1 MMQICTQ
8 MHPKDLSILDF
19 NYDLPASKIAS
30 YPLEQRDASK
40 LLVYGAGANGAGA
53 HGVGAGTDNV
63 GAGADN
69 VGACADNV
77 GAGAAQI
84 TETTYSKLDEVLP
97 SNTLLVHNDT
107 KVVAARLFFEKE
119 NGSTIE
125 IFCLEPA
132 SIYKDITTAMLA
144 KKQVLWGCLIG
155 GAKKWKEG
163 SLQIKYGNN
172 HTLTATK
179 HSTLADSYLI
189 QFEWDNEAQSFA
201 EVLEAAGNI
210 PLPPYFN
217 RAVEANDKERYQTV
231 YAAAEGSVAAP
242 TAGLHFT
249 PALFT
254 KLAAKNITKE
264 FVTLHVGAGTFK
276 PVKAA
281 RMEEHEMHA
290 EFIDVQKSFIEM
302 LRDNFTQR
310 DENANQIASTKTIIA
325 VGTTSLRTLES
336 LYWMGAKI
344 ITANNANN
352 ANSNS
357 THNTANPS
365 IENISV
371 VQWDP
376 YELMPQNELPSTA
389 SALGALCSWM
399 EQNSLSRLI
408 TKTQIII
415 APGYQFKIIDGLI
428 TNFHQPQSTLL
439 LLVAAITNGNWKPM
453 YDYALQNNFR
463 FLSYG
468 DGCLIWLDPS
478 AR

>member
-1 MMQICTQ
+1 
-8 MHPKDLSILDF
+8 MHPKHLSILDF
-19 NYDLPASKIAS
+19 TYDLPASKIAS

-40 LLVYGAGANGAGA
+40 LLV
-53 HGVGAGTDNV
+53 VGAPNE
-63 GAGADN
+63 AS
-69 VGACADNV
+69 
-77 GAGAAQI
+77 AAQ
-84 TETTYSKLDEVLP
+84 TFSETTYSKLDEVLP

-107 KVVAARLFFEKE
+107 KVVAARLFFSKE
-119 NGSTIE
+119 SGSVIE

-179 HSTLADSYLI
+179 HSTLNDSYLI

-201 EVLEAAGNI
+201 EVLEAVGNI

-231 YAAAEGSVAAP
+231 YAVAEGSVAAP

-249 PALFT
+249 PALFN
-254 KLAAKNITKE
+254 KLATKNITKE

-281 RMEEHEMHA
+281 RMEDHEMHA
-290 EFIDVQKSFIEM
+290 EYIDVRTSFIQM
-302 LRDNFTQR
+302 LRENFIKQ
-310 DENANQIASTKTIIA
+310 EQKIIA

-336 LYWMGAKI
+336 LYWIGAKI
-344 ITANNANN
+344 I
-352 ANSNS
+352 ANSAPLTLDNL
-357 THNTANPS
+357 AV
-365 IENISV
+365 E
-371 VQWDP
+371 QWDP
-376 YELMPQNELPSTA
+376 YELMPQNDLPSTA
-389 SALGALCSWM
+389 AALDALCSWL
-399 EQNSLSRLI
+399 EQNKLERLL

-415 APGYQFKIIDGLI
+415 TPGYRFKIVDGLI

-439 LLVAAITNGNWKPM
+439 LLVAAITNGNWKPI
-453 YDYALQNNFR
+453 YQYALENNFR

-468 DGCLIWLDPS
+468 DGCLIWLDPF

>member
-1 MMQICTQ
+1 
-8 MHPKDLSILDF
+8 MHPKHLSILDF
-19 NYDLPASKIAS
+19 TYDLPASKIAS
-30 YPLEQRDASK
+30 YPLEERDASK
-40 LLVYGAGANGAGA
+40 LLVYGADANRANDVSA
-53 HGVGAGTDNV
+53 SNA
-63 GAGADN
+63 
-69 VGACADNV
+69 
-77 GAGAAQI
+77 AAQI
-84 TETTYSKLDEVLP
+84 SETTYSKLDEVLP

-119 NGSTIE
+119 NGTVIE

-163 SLQIKYGNN
+163 SLHIKYGNN
-172 HTLTATK
+172 YTLTATK
-179 HSTLADSYLI
+179 HSTLADSFLI

-249 PALFT
+249 PALFD

-290 EFIDVQKSFIEM
+290 EYIDVQKSFIEM
-302 LRDNFTQR
+302 LRDN
-310 DENANQIASTKTIIA
+310 ASAKTIIA

-344 ITANNANN
+344 IAANK
-352 ANSNS
+352 
-357 THNTANPS
+357 THNNKQANELANPS

-376 YELMPQNELPSTA
+376 YELMPQNELPST
-389 SALGALCSWM
+389 
-399 EQNSLSRLI
+399 
-408 TKTQIII
+408 
-415 APGYQFKIIDGLI
+415 
-428 TNFHQPQSTLL
+428 
-439 LLVAAITNGNWKPM
+439 
-453 YDYALQNNFR
+453 
-463 FLSYG
+463 
-468 DGCLIWLDPS
+468 
-478 AR
+478 

>member
-19 NYDLPASKIAS
+19 TYDLPANRIAS

-40 LLVYGAGANGAGA
+40 LLIVSTPDGAGAKDDGAGA
-53 HGVGAGTDNV
+53 PD
-63 GAGADN
+63 GAGATDT
-69 VGACADNV
+69 
-77 GAGAAQI
+77 GAAKSATQ
-84 TETTYSKLDEVLP
+84 TFSESTYAKLDEVLP

-163 SLQIKYGNN
+163 SLHIKYGNS

-179 HSTLADSYLI
+179 HTTLADSYLI
-189 QFEWDNEAQSFA
+189 QFEWDNEAQTFA

-231 YAAAEGSVAAP
+231 YANAEGSVAAP

-290 EFIDVQKSFIEM
+290 EFIDVQKSFIEL
-302 LRDNFTQR
+302 LRDNFTTNER
-310 DENANQIASTKTIIA
+310 KIIA

-344 ITANNANN
+344 IAANNSHNNHANL
-352 ANSNS
+352 
-357 THNTANPS
+357 S

-371 VQWDP
+371 LQWDP

-389 SALGALCSWM
+389 TALGALCNWM
-399 EQNSLSRLI
+399 EQNSLTRLI

-415 APGYQFKIIDGLI
+415 APGYYFKIIDGLI

-439 LLVAAITNGNWKPM
+439 LLVAAITNGHWKPM
-453 YDYALQNNFR
+453 YDYALENNFR

-478 AR
+478 VR

>member
-1 MMQICTQ
+1 MQICVQ
-8 MHPKDLSILDF
+8 MHPKDLSIVDF
-19 NYDLPASKIAS
+19 TYDLPASKIAS

-40 LLVYGAGANGAGA
+40 LLVYGADGNGANDVSASA
-53 HGVGAGTDNV
+53 N
-63 GAGADN
+63 
-69 VGACADNV
+69 

-84 TETTYSKLDEVLP
+84 SETTYSKLDEVLP

-119 NGSTIE
+119 NGSVIE

-132 SIYKDITTAMLA
+132 STYKDITTAMLA

-163 SLQIKYGNN
+163 PLQIKYGNN
-172 HTLTATK
+172 QTLTATK
-179 HSTLADSYLI
+179 HSTLSDSFLI
-189 QFEWDNEAQSFA
+189 QFKWDNEAQSFA

-249 PALFT
+249 PALFD
-254 KLAAKNITKE
+254 KLATKNITKE

-302 LRDNFTQR
+302 LRDNFTKR
-310 DENANQIASTKTIIA
+310 DENVNQIASAKTIIA

-344 ITANNANN
+344 IAANKHAK
-352 ANSNS
+352 
-357 THNTANPS
+357 PS

-376 YELMPQNELPSTA
+376 YELMPQNELATTA
-389 SALGALCSWM
+389 VALTALCNWM

-408 TKTQIII
+408 AKTQIII
-415 APGYQFKIIDGLI
+415 APGYRFKIIDGLI

-453 YDYALQNNFR
+453 YHYALENNFR

>member
-1 MMQICTQ
+1 
-8 MHPKDLSILDF
+8 MHPKDLSIVDF
-19 NYDLPASKIAS
+19 TYDLPASKIAS

-40 LLVYGAGANGAGA
+40 LLIVGAPDGAGFTGENGARGATAAVVYGA
-53 HGVGAGTDNV
+53 T
-63 GAGADN
+63 
-69 VGACADNV
+69 
-77 GAGAAQI
+77 Q
-84 TETTYSKLDEVLP
+84 TFSESTYAKLDEVLP

-163 SLQIKYGNN
+163 SLHIKYGNN

-179 HSTLADSYLI
+179 HTTLADSYLI
-189 QFEWDNEAQSFA
+189 QFEWDNEAQTFA

-290 EFIDVQKSFIEM
+290 EFIDVQKSFIEL
-302 LRDNFTQR
+302 LRDNFTTNER
-310 DENANQIASTKTIIA
+310 KIIA

-344 ITANNANN
+344 IAANNSTNNSHNNHANL
-352 ANSNS
+352 
-357 THNTANPS
+357 S
-365 IENISV
+365 IEKISV
-371 VQWDP
+371 LQWDP

-389 SALGALCSWM
+389 TALGALCNWM
-399 EQNSLSRLI
+399 EQNSLTRLI

-415 APGYQFKIIDGLI
+415 APGYYFKIIDGLI

-439 LLVAAITNGNWKPM
+439 LLVAAITNGHWKPM
-453 YDYALQNNFR
+453 YDYALENNFR

-478 AR
+478 VR

>member
-1 MMQICTQ
+1 
-8 MHPKDLSILDF
+8 MHPKELSILDF

-40 LLVYGAGANGAGA
+40 LLVYGADAN
-53 HGVGAGTDNV
+53 D
-63 GAGADN
+63 AGADAN
-69 VGACADNV
+69 DENDVSSSNGAE
-77 GAGAAQI
+77 QI
-84 TETTYSKLDEVLP
+84 SETTYSRLDEVLP

-119 NGSTIE
+119 NGSVIE

-132 SIYKDITTAMLA
+132 SIYKDITTAMLT

-179 HSTLADSYLI
+179 HTTLTDSYLI

-290 EFIDVQKSFIEM
+290 EFIDVQKSFIEL
-302 LRDNFTQR
+302 LRDNFTTNER
-310 DENANQIASTKTIIA
+310 KIIA

-344 ITANNANN
+344 IAANNSANN
-352 ANSNS
+352 SANKS
-357 THNTANPS
+357 HNNHANLS

-371 VQWDP
+371 LQWDP

-389 SALGALCSWM
+389 TALGALCNWM
-399 EQNSLSRLI
+399 EQNSLTRLI

-415 APGYQFKIIDGLI
+415 APGYYFKIIDGLI

-439 LLVAAITNGNWKPM
+439 LLVAAITNGHWKPM
-453 YDYALQNNFR
+453 YDFALENNFR

-478 AR
+478 VR

>member
-1 MMQICTQ
+1 
-8 MHPKDLSILDF
+8 MHPKHLSILDF
-19 NYDLPASKIAS
+19 TYDLPASKIAS
-30 YPLEQRDASK
+30 YPLEERDASK
-40 LLVYGAGANGAGA
+40 LLV
-53 HGVGAGTDNV
+53 VGAPN
-63 GAGADN
+63 AA
-69 VGACADNV
+69 
-77 GAGAAQI
+77 AGAAQ
-84 TETTYSKLDEVLP
+84 TFSESTYSNLDQVLP
-97 SNTLLVHNDT
+97 SGTLLVHNDT
-107 KVVAARLFFEKE
+107 KVVAARLFFSKE

-132 SIYKDITTAMLA
+132 DIYKDITTAMLT
-144 KKQVLWGCLIG
+144 KKEVLWGCLIG

-163 SLQIKYGNN
+163 SLHIKYGNN

-179 HSTLADSYLI
+179 HTTLADSFLI
-189 QFEWDNEAQSFA
+189 KFEWDNEAQSFA

-231 YAAAEGSVAAP
+231 YAVAEGSVAAP

-249 PALFT
+249 PRLFE
-254 KLAAKNITKE
+254 KLTAKNITKA

-276 PVKAA
+276 PVKAS

-290 EFIDVQKSFIEM
+290 EFIDVEKSFIEK
-302 LRDNFTQR
+302 LRDQFTTG
-310 DENANQIASTKTIIA
+310 NQNIIA

-344 ITANNANN
+344 IAVKSNANN
-352 ANSNS
+352 SSNL
-357 THNTANPS
+357 S

-389 SALGALCSWM
+389 AALDALSNWM
-399 EQNSLSRLI
+399 EQNNLSRLI
-408 TKTQIII
+408 AKTQIII
-415 APGYQFKIIDGLI
+415 APGYRFKIIDGLI

-439 LLVAAITNGNWKPM
+439 LLVAAITNGQWKPM
-453 YDYALQNNFR
+453 YDYALENDFR

-478 AR
+478 VR

>member
-1 MMQICTQ
+1 MDSSLKSLKFAANCSQ

-19 NYDLPASKIAS
+19 TYDLPASKIAS
-30 YPLEQRDASK
+30 YPLEERDASK
-40 LLVYGAGANGAGA
+40 LLV
-53 HGVGAGTDNV
+53 VGAPNK
-63 GAGADN
+63 AS
-69 VGACADNV
+69 
-77 GAGAAQI
+77 AAQ
-84 TETTYSKLDEVLP
+84 TFSESTYANLDQVLP
-97 SNTLLVHNDT
+97 SGTLLVHNDT
-107 KVVAARLFFEKE
+107 KVVAARLFFSKE
-119 NGSTIE
+119 NGSVIE

-132 SIYKDITTAMLA
+132 SIYKDITTAMLT
-144 KKQVLWGCLIG
+144 KKEVLWGCLIG

-163 SLQIKYGNN
+163 SLHIKYGNN

-179 HSTLADSYLI
+179 HTTLADSYLI
-189 QFEWDNEAQSFA
+189 KFEWDNEAQSFA

-231 YAAAEGSVAAP
+231 YAVAEGSVAAP

-249 PALFT
+249 PRLFE
-254 KLAAKNITKE
+254 KLSAKNITKA

-281 RMEEHEMHA
+281 RLEEHEMHA
-290 EFIDVQKSFIEM
+290 EFMDVEKSFIEM
-302 LRDNFTQR
+302 LHDKFL
-310 DENANQIASTKTIIA
+310 AGNQKIIA

-344 ITANNANN
+344 IAAKNNANN
-352 ANSNS
+352 LKNL
-357 THNTANPS
+357 S

-389 SALGALCSWM
+389 AALGALSNWM
-399 EQNSLSRLI
+399 EQNNLNRLI
-408 TKTQIII
+408 AKTQIII
-415 APGYQFKIIDGLI
+415 APGYRFKIIDGLI

-439 LLVAAITNGNWKPM
+439 LLVAAITNGQWKPM
-453 YDYALQNNFR
+453 YDYALQNDFR

>member
-1 MMQICTQ
+1 
-8 MHPKDLSILDF
+8 MHPKDLSIVDF
-19 NYDLPASKIAS
+19 TYDLPASKIAS

-40 LLVYGAGANGAGA
+40 LLVYGADANGANDVSA
-53 HGVGAGTDNV
+53 SNS
-63 GAGADN
+63 
-69 VGACADNV
+69 
-77 GAGAAQI
+77 AAQI
-84 TETTYSKLDEVLP
+84 SETTYSKLDEVLP

-179 HSTLADSYLI
+179 HTTLADSYLI
-189 QFEWDNEAQSFA
+189 QFEWDNEAQTFA

-290 EFIDVQKSFIEM
+290 EFIDVQKSFIEL
-302 LRDNFTQR
+302 LRDNFRKR
-310 DENANQIASTKTIIA
+310 DENTNQNASQHSIAKTIIA

-344 ITANNANN
+344 IA
-352 ANSNS
+352 ANSTSNL
-357 THNTANPS
+357 S

-371 VQWDP
+371 NQWDP

-389 SALGALCSWM
+389 AALGALCNWM
-399 EQNSLSRLI
+399 EQNSVSRLI

-415 APGYQFKIIDGLI
+415 APGYRFKIIDGLI

-453 YDYALQNNFR
+453 YHYALENNFR

-478 AR
+478 VR

>member
-1 MMQICTQ
+1 
-8 MHPKDLSILDF
+8 MHPKDLSIVDF
-19 NYDLPASKIAS
+19 TYDLPASKIAS

-40 LLVYGAGANGAGA
+40 LLVYGAG
-53 HGVGAGTDNV
+53 D
-63 GAGADN
+63 
-69 VGACADNV
+69 
-77 GAGAAQI
+77 I
-84 TETTYSKLDEVLP
+84 SETTYSKLDEVLP

-119 NGSTIE
+119 NGTVIE

-132 SIYKDITTAMLA
+132 STYKDITTAMLA

-172 HTLTATK
+172 YTLTATK
-179 HSTLADSYLI
+179 HTALADSFLI
-189 QFEWDNEAQSFA
+189 QFEWDNEAQCFA

-217 RAVEANDKERYQTV
+217 RAVEENDKERYQTV

-249 PALFT
+249 PALFD
-254 KLAAKNITKE
+254 KLATKNITKE

-290 EFIDVQKSFIEM
+290 EYIDVQKSFIEL
-302 LRDNFTQR
+302 LRENFTER
-310 DENANQIASTKTIIA
+310 DQNANQPVNAKKIIA

-344 ITANNANN
+344 IATNNA
-352 ANSNS
+352 SN
-357 THNTANPS
+357 TNTQASPS
-365 IENISV
+365 IEKISV

-389 SALGALCSWM
+389 VALTALSNWL
-399 EQNSLSRLI
+399 EQNNLSRLI

-415 APGYQFKIIDGLI
+415 APGYRFKIIDGLI

-453 YDYALQNNFR
+453 YNYALENNFR

-478 AR
+478 VR

>member
-1 MMQICTQ
+1 
-8 MHPKDLSILDF
+8 MHPKDISIVDF
-19 NYDLPASKIAS
+19 TYDLPASKIAS
-30 YPLEQRDASK
+30 YPLEERDASK
-40 LLVYGAGANGAGA
+40 LLIVGAPDGVGAAGADADGAAIANGA
-53 HGVGAGTDNV
+53 
-63 GAGADN
+63 
-69 VGACADNV
+69 
-77 GAGAAQI
+77 AQ
-84 TETTYSKLDEVLP
+84 TFSETTYYNLDQVLP
-97 SNTLLVHNDT
+97 SGTLLVHNDT

-132 SIYKDITTAMLA
+132 DIYKDITTAMLT
-144 KKQVLWGCLIG
+144 KKEVLWGCLIG

-163 SLQIKYGNN
+163 SLHIKYGNN
-172 HTLTATK
+172 HTLTATN
-179 HSTLADSYLI
+179 HTTLADSFLI
-189 QFEWDNEAQSFA
+189 KFEWDNEVQSFA

-231 YAAAEGSVAAP
+231 YAVAEGSVAAP

-249 PALFT
+249 PRLFE
-254 KLAAKNITKE
+254 KLTAKNITKA

-302 LRDNFTQR
+302 LRDQFT
-310 DENANQIASTKTIIA
+310 AGNQNIIA

-344 ITANNANN
+344 IAANYASNSSANNLANL
-352 ANSNS
+352 
-357 THNTANPS
+357 S

-371 VQWDP
+371 NQWDP

-389 SALGALCSWM
+389 AALGALCKWM
-399 EQNSLSRLI
+399 DQNSLTRLI

-415 APGYQFKIIDGLI
+415 APGFRFKIIDGLI

-439 LLVAAITNGNWKPM
+439 LLVAAITNGQWKPM
-453 YDYALQNNFR
+453 YDYALQNDFR

>member
-1 MMQICTQ
+1 MQICVQ
-8 MHPKDLSILDF
+8 MHPKHLSIVDF
-19 NYDLPASKIAS
+19 TYDLPASKIAS

-40 LLVYGAGANGAGA
+40 LLVYGADANGANDVSA
-53 HGVGAGTDNV
+53 SNA
-63 GAGADN
+63 
-69 VGACADNV
+69 
-77 GAGAAQI
+77 AAQI
-84 TETTYSKLDEVLP
+84 SETTYSRLDEVLP

-119 NGSTIE
+119 NGSVIE

-172 HTLTATK
+172 YTLTATK
-179 HSTLADSYLI
+179 HSTLSDSFLI

-249 PALFT
+249 PALFD

-290 EFIDVQKSFIEM
+290 EYIDVQKSFIEM
-302 LRDNFTQR
+302 LRDNFAQCDNTSS
-310 DENANQIASTKTIIA
+310 AKTIIA

-344 ITANNANN
+344 IAANKASK
-352 ANSNS
+352 SNKQV
-357 THNTANPS
+357 NPS

-376 YELMPQNELPSTA
+376 YEFMPQNELPSTA
-389 SALGALCSWM
+389 VALTALCNWM
-399 EQNSLSRLI
+399 EQNNLRRLI
-408 TKTQIII
+408 AKTQIII
-415 APGYQFKIIDGLI
+415 APGYRFKIIDGLI

-453 YDYALQNNFR
+453 YNYALENNFR

-478 AR
+478 VR

>member
-1 MMQICTQ
+1 MMQICCQ
-8 MHPKDLSILDF
+8 MHPKDISIVDF
-19 NYDLPASKIAS
+19 TYDLPASKIAS
-30 YPLEQRDASK
+30 YPLEERDASK
-40 LLVYGAGANGAGA
+40 LLVYAAGE
-53 HGVGAGTDNV
+53 
-63 GAGADN
+63 
-69 VGACADNV
+69 
-77 GAGAAQI
+77 I
-84 TETTYSKLDEVLP
+84 SETTYSKLDEVLP

-132 SIYKDITTAMLA
+132 DIYKDITTAMLT
-144 KKQVLWGCLIG
+144 KKEVLWGCLIG

-163 SLQIKYGNN
+163 SLHIKYGNN

-179 HSTLADSYLI
+179 HTTVADSFLI
-189 QFEWDNEAQSFA
+189 KFEWDNEVQSFA

-231 YAAAEGSVAAP
+231 YAVAEGSVAAP

-249 PALFT
+249 PRLFE
-254 KLAAKNITKE
+254 KLAAKNITKA

-290 EFIDVQKSFIEM
+290 EFIDVEKSFIEM
-302 LRDNFTQR
+302 LRDKFT
-310 DENANQIASTKTIIA
+310 AGNQNIIA

-344 ITANNANN
+344 IAGNN
-352 ANSNS
+352 
-357 THNTANPS
+357 T

-371 VQWDP
+371 NQWDP

-389 SALGALCSWM
+389 VALGTLSKWM
-399 EQNSLSRLI
+399 EQNSLTRLI

-415 APGYQFKIIDGLI
+415 APGYRFKIIDGLV

-439 LLVAAITNGNWKPM
+439 LLVAAITNGQWKPM
-453 YDYALQNNFR
+453 YDYALESDFR

>member
-1 MMQICTQ
+1 
-8 MHPKDLSILDF
+8 MHPKDISIVDF
-19 NYDLPASKIAS
+19 TYDLPASKIAS
-30 YPLEQRDASK
+30 YPLEERDASK
-40 LLVYGAGANGAGA
+40 LLV
-53 HGVGAGTDNV
+53 VGAPDSASAASA
-63 GAGADN
+63 AGAD
-69 VGACADNV
+69 AD
-77 GAGAAQI
+77 ADGAAIANGTTQ
-84 TETTYSKLDEVLP
+84 TFSETTYFNLDQVLP
-97 SNTLLVHNDT
+97 SGTLLVHNDT

-132 SIYKDITTAMLA
+132 DIYKDITTAMLT
-144 KKQVLWGCLIG
+144 KKEVLWGCLIG

-163 SLQIKYGNN
+163 SLHIKYGNN

-179 HSTLADSYLI
+179 HTTLTDSFLI
-189 QFEWDNEAQSFA
+189 KFEWDNEAQSFA

-231 YAAAEGSVAAP
+231 YAVAEGSVAAP

-249 PALFT
+249 PRLFE
-254 KLAAKNITKE
+254 KLTAKNITKA

-290 EFIDVQKSFIEM
+290 EFIDVEKSFIEM
-302 LRDNFTQR
+302 LRDKFT
-310 DENANQIASTKTIIA
+310 AGNQNIIA

-344 ITANNANN
+344 IAANNA
-352 ANSNS
+352 SNS
-357 THNTANPS
+357 SANNLVNLS

-371 VQWDP
+371 NQWDP

-389 SALGALCSWM
+389 AALGALSNWM
-399 EQNSLSRLI
+399 EQNSLTRLI

-415 APGYQFKIIDGLI
+415 APGYRFKIIDGLV

-439 LLVAAITNGNWKPM
+439 LLVAAITNGQWKPM
-453 YDYALQNNFR
+453 YDYALENDFR

>member
-1 MMQICTQ
+1 MQICVQ

-19 NYDLPASKIAS
+19 TYDLPASKIAS

-40 LLVYGAGANGAGA
+40 LLVYGA
-53 HGVGAGTDNV
+53 D
-63 GAGADN
+63 D
-69 VGACADNV
+69 
-77 GAGAAQI
+77 I
-84 TETTYSKLDEVLP
+84 SETTYTKLDEVLP
-97 SNTLLVHNDT
+97 SNTLLVYNDT

-119 NGSTIE
+119 NGTVIE

-172 HTLTATK
+172 YTLTATK
-179 HSTLADSYLI
+179 HSTLADSFLI

-249 PALFT
+249 PALFD
-254 KLAAKNITKE
+254 KLATKNITKE

-290 EFIDVQKSFIEM
+290 EYIDVQKSFIEM
-302 LRDNFTQR
+302 LRDN
-310 DENANQIASTKTIIA
+310 ASAKTIIA

-344 ITANNANN
+344 IAANK
-352 ANSNS
+352 
-357 THNTANPS
+357 THNNKQANELANPS

-389 SALGALCSWM
+389 AALTALCNWM
-399 EQNSLSRLI
+399 EQNNLSRLI
-408 TKTQIII
+408 AKTQIII
-415 APGYQFKIIDGLI
+415 APGYRFKIIDGLI

-453 YDYALQNNFR
+453 YHYALENNFR

-478 AR
+478 VR

>member
-1 MMQICTQ
+1 VDSSLKSLKFAANCCQ
-8 MHPKDLSILDF
+8 MHPKNISILDF
-19 NYDLPASKIAS
+19 TYDLPASKIAS
-30 YPLEQRDASK
+30 YPLEERDASK
-40 LLVYGAGANGAGA
+40 LLVVEKG
-53 HGVGAGTDNV
+53 
-63 GAGADN
+63 
-69 VGACADNV
+69 
-77 GAGAAQI
+77 QI
-84 TETTYSKLDEVLP
+84 SETTYANLDQVLP
-97 SNTLLVHNDT
+97 SGTLLVHNDT
-107 KVVAARLFFEKE
+107 KVVAARLFFTKE
-119 NGSTIE
+119 NGSVIE

-132 SIYKDITTAMLA
+132 GIYKDITTAMLT
-144 KKQVLWGCLIG
+144 KKEVLWGCLIG

-163 SLQIKYGNN
+163 PLHIKYGNN

-179 HSTLADSYLI
+179 HTTLADSYLI
-189 QFEWDNEAQSFA
+189 KLEWDNEAQSFA

-231 YAAAEGSVAAP
+231 YAVAEGSVAAP

-249 PALFT
+249 PRLFE
-254 KLAAKNITKE
+254 KLIAKNITKA

-290 EFIDVQKSFIEM
+290 EFIDVQKSFIDM
-302 LRDNFTQR
+302 LRDQFLAGEQ
-310 DENANQIASTKTIIA
+310 KVIA

-344 ITANNANN
+344 IA
-352 ANSNS
+352 ANSS
-357 THNTANPS
+357 ANKPPTLS
-365 IENISV
+365 IENMSV

-389 SALGALCSWM
+389 AALGALSNWM
-399 EQNSLSRLI
+399 EQNNLSRLI
-408 TKTQIII
+408 AKTQIII
-415 APGYQFKIIDGLI
+415 APGYRFKIIDGLV

-439 LLVAAITNGNWKPM
+439 LLVAAITNGHWKPM
-453 YDYALQNNFR
+453 YDYALENDFR

-468 DGCLIWLDPS
+468 DGCLIWLDPFEQ
-478 AR
+478 

>member
-1 MMQICTQ
+1 
-8 MHPKDLSILDF
+8 MHPKDISIVDF
-19 NYDLPASKIAS
+19 TYDLPASKIAS
-30 YPLEQRDASK
+30 YPLEERDASK
-40 LLVYGAGANGAGA
+40 LLIVGTPDGVGAVGADADGAAIANGA
-53 HGVGAGTDNV
+53 T
-63 GAGADN
+63 
-69 VGACADNV
+69 
-77 GAGAAQI
+77 QTF
-84 TETTYSKLDEVLP
+84 TESTYFNLDQVLP
-97 SNTLLVHNDT
+97 SGTLLVHNDT

-132 SIYKDITTAMLA
+132 DIYKDITTAMLT
-144 KKQVLWGCLIG
+144 KKEVLWGCLIG

-163 SLQIKYGNN
+163 SLHIKYGNN

-179 HSTLADSYLI
+179 HTTLADSFLI
-189 QFEWDNEAQSFA
+189 KFEWDNEAQSFA

-231 YAAAEGSVAAP
+231 YAVAEGSVAAP

-249 PALFT
+249 PRLFE
-254 KLAAKNITKE
+254 KLTAKNITKA

-290 EFIDVQKSFIEM
+290 EFIDVEKCFIEM
-302 LRDNFTQR
+302 LRDKFT
-310 DENANQIASTKTIIA
+310 AGNQNIIA

-344 ITANNANN
+344 IAGNN
-352 ANSNS
+352 
-357 THNTANPS
+357 T

-371 VQWDP
+371 NQWDP
-376 YELMPQNELPSTA
+376 YELMPQKELPSTA
-389 SALGALCSWM
+389 AALGALSKWM
-399 EQNSLSRLI
+399 EQNSLTRLI

-415 APGYQFKIIDGLI
+415 APGYRFKIIDGLV

-439 LLVAAITNGNWKPM
+439 LLVAAITNGQWKPM
-453 YDYALQNNFR
+453 YDYALENDFR

>member
-1 MMQICTQ
+1 MQICVQ

-19 NYDLPASKIAS
+19 TYDLPASKIAS

-40 LLVYGAGANGAGA
+40 LLVYGADANGASDVSA
-53 HGVGAGTDNV
+53 SAN
-63 GAGADN
+63 
-69 VGACADNV
+69 

-84 TETTYSKLDEVLP
+84 SETTYSRLDEVLP

-119 NGSTIE
+119 NGTVIE

-163 SLQIKYGNN
+163 SLHIKYGNN
-172 HTLTATK
+172 YTLTATK
-179 HSTLADSYLI
+179 HSTLADSFLI

-249 PALFT
+249 PALFD

-290 EFIDVQKSFIEM
+290 EYIDVQKSFIEM
-302 LRDNFTQR
+302 LRDN
-310 DENANQIASTKTIIA
+310 ASAKTIIA

-344 ITANNANN
+344 IAANK
-352 ANSNS
+352 
-357 THNTANPS
+357 THNNKQANELANPS

-389 SALGALCSWM
+389 AALTALCNWM
-399 EQNSLSRLI
+399 EQNNLSRLI
-408 TKTQIII
+408 AKTQIII
-415 APGYQFKIIDGLI
+415 APGYRFKIIDGLI

-453 YDYALQNNFR
+453 YHYALENNFR

-478 AR
+478 VR

>member
-1 MMQICTQ
+1 
-8 MHPKDLSILDF
+8 MHPKHLSILDF
-19 NYDLPASKIAS
+19 TYDLPASKIAS

-40 LLVYGAGANGAGA
+40 LLVYGAGANGA
-53 HGVGAGTDNV
+53 
-63 GAGADN
+63 
-69 VGACADNV
+69 
-77 GAGAAQI
+77 AQI
-84 TETTYSKLDEVLP
+84 SETTYSKLDEVLP
-97 SNTLLVHNDT
+97 SGTLLVHNDT

-119 NGSTIE
+119 NGTVIE

-132 SIYKDITTAMLA
+132 SIYKDITSAMLA

-155 GAKKWKEG
+155 GAKKWKVG
-163 SLQIKYGNN
+163 SLHIKYGNN

-179 HSTLADSYLI
+179 HSTLADSFLI

-201 EVLEAAGNI
+201 EVLEAVGNI

-249 PALFT
+249 PALFN
-254 KLAAKNITKE
+254 KLASKNITKD

-302 LRDNFTQR
+302 LRDN
-310 DENANQIASTKTIIA
+310 ASEKTIIA

-344 ITANNANN
+344 IAANKH
-352 ANSNS
+352 
-357 THNTANPS
+357 TNPS

-376 YELMPQNELPSTA
+376 YELMPQNELPSTTT
-389 SALGALCSWM
+389 ALTALCNWM
-399 EQNSLSRLI
+399 EQNSLNRLI
-408 TKTQIII
+408 AKTQIII
-415 APGYQFKIIDGLI
+415 APGYRFKIIDGLI

-439 LLVAAITNGNWKPM
+439 LLVAAITHGKWKPM
-453 YDYALQNNFR
+453 YDYALENNFR

>member
-1 MMQICTQ
+1 MMQICVQ

-19 NYDLPASKIAS
+19 TYDLPANKIAS

-40 LLVYGAGANGAGA
+40 LLVYGAGE
-53 HGVGAGTDNV
+53 
-63 GAGADN
+63 
-69 VGACADNV
+69 
-77 GAGAAQI
+77 I
-84 TETTYSKLDEVLP
+84 SETTYSKLDEVLP

-119 NGSTIE
+119 NGSVIE

-132 SIYKDITTAMLA
+132 SIYKDITSAMLA

-163 SLQIKYGNN
+163 SLHIKYGNN

-179 HSTLADSYLI
+179 HSTLADSFLI

-249 PALFT
+249 PALFD
-254 KLAAKNITKE
+254 KLATKNITKE

-290 EFIDVQKSFIEM
+290 EYIDVLKNFIEM

-310 DENANQIASTKTIIA
+310 DGNANQISSAKTIIA

-344 ITANNANN
+344 IAANNANN
-352 ANSNS
+352 VANNANK
-357 THNTANPS
+357 HANPS

-389 SALGALCSWM
+389 VALTALCNWM
-399 EQNSLSRLI
+399 EQNNLSRLI
-408 TKTQIII
+408 AKTQIII
-415 APGYQFKIIDGLI
+415 APGYRFKIIDGLI

-453 YDYALQNNFR
+453 YHYALENNFR

-468 DGCLIWLDPS
+468 DGCLIWLNPS

>member
-1 MMQICTQ
+1 
-8 MHPKDLSILDF
+8 MHPKHLSILDF
-19 NYDLPASKIAS
+19 TYDLPASKIAS
-30 YPLEQRDASK
+30 YPLEQRDASR
-40 LLVYGAGANGAGA
+40 LLVYGEGEIDAAARENGAGA
-53 HGVGAGTDNV
+53 S
-63 GAGADN
+63 AGA
-69 VGACADNV
+69 V
-77 GAGAAQI
+77 QI
-84 TETTYSKLDEVLP
+84 SETTYSKLDEVLP
-97 SNTLLVHNDT
+97 TGTLLVHNDT
-107 KVVAARLFFEKE
+107 KVVAARLFFTKE
-119 NGSTIE
+119 SGSVIE

-132 SIYKDITTAMLA
+132 SIYKDITSAMLA

-163 SLQIKYGNN
+163 PLQIKYGNN

-179 HSTLADSYLI
+179 HSTLNDSYLI
-189 QFEWDNEAQSFA
+189 QFEWDNELQSFA
-201 EVLEAAGNI
+201 EVLEAVGNI

-249 PALFT
+249 PALFD

-302 LRDNFTQR
+302 LRDN
-310 DENANQIASTKTIIA
+310 ASAKTIIA

-344 ITANNANN
+344 IAVNK
-352 ANSNS
+352 
-357 THNTANPS
+357 HANPS

-389 SALGALCSWM
+389 VALTALCNWM

-408 TKTQIII
+408 AKTQIII
-415 APGYQFKIIDGLI
+415 APGYRFKIVDGLI

-453 YDYALQNNFR
+453 YHYALENNFR

-468 DGCLIWLDPS
+468 DGCLIWLDPF

>member
-1 MMQICTQ
+1 
-8 MHPKDLSILDF
+8 MHPKHLSILDF
-19 NYDLPASKIAS
+19 TYDLPASKIAS
-30 YPLEQRDASK
+30 YPLEERDASK
-40 LLVYGAGANGAGA
+40 LLIVGAPNGPGAVGENGA
-53 HGVGAGTDNV
+53 T
-63 GAGADN
+63 
-69 VGACADNV
+69 
-77 GAGAAQI
+77 Q
-84 TETTYSKLDEVLP
+84 TFSESTYSNLDEVLP

-107 KVVAARLFFEKE
+107 KVVAARLFFEKQ

-132 SIYKDITTAMLA
+132 PIYKDITSAMLA
-144 KKQVLWGCLIG
+144 KKQVLWVCLIG

-163 SLQIKYGNN
+163 PLQIKYGNN

-179 HSTLADSYLI
+179 HFTLADSYLI

-201 EVLEAAGNI
+201 EVLEAVGNI

-231 YAAAEGSVAAP
+231 YANAEGSVAAP

-254 KLAAKNITKE
+254 KLAAKNINKA

-281 RMEEHEMHA
+281 RMEAHEMHA

-302 LRDNFTQR
+302 LRDNFTTNKQ
-310 DENANQIASTKTIIA
+310 KIIA

-344 ITANNANN
+344 IAANKPHNNNANL
-352 ANSNS
+352 
-357 THNTANPS
+357 S

-376 YELMPQNELPSTA
+376 YELMPQNELPSSEA
-389 SALGALCSWM
+389 AIGALCNWLD
-399 EQNSLSRLI
+399 QNNISRLI

-415 APGYQFKIIDGLI
+415 APSYRFKIIDGLI

-453 YDYALQNNFR
+453 YEYALHNDFR

>member
-1 MMQICTQ
+1 

-40 LLVYGAGANGAGA
+40 LLVYGADANDASA
-53 HGVGAGTDNV
+53 DAND
-63 GAGADN
+63 AGADAN
-69 VGACADNV
+69 D
-77 GAGAAQI
+77 AGAVQI
-84 TETTYSKLDEVLP
+84 SETTYSRLDEVLP
-97 SNTLLVHNDT
+97 SNTLLIHNDT

-132 SIYKDITTAMLA
+132 SIYKDITSAMLA

-163 SLQIKYGNN
+163 SLHIKYGNN

-179 HSTLADSYLI
+179 HTTLADSYLI
-189 QFEWDNEAQSFA
+189 QFEWDNDVQSFA
-201 EVLEAAGNI
+201 EVLEAAGSI

-290 EFIDVQKSFIEM
+290 EFIDVQKSFIEL
-302 LRDNFTQR
+302 LRDNFIQR
-310 DENANQIASTKTIIA
+310 DQNARQHSSAKTIIA

-344 ITANNANN
+344 IAANKSQNSANNAHKN
-352 ANSNS
+352 
-357 THNTANPS
+357 ANPS

-389 SALGALCSWM
+389 EALAALYNWM

-415 APGYQFKIIDGLI
+415 APGYYFKIIDGLI

-453 YDYALQNNFR
+453 YHYALENEFR

-478 AR
+478 VR

>member
-1 MMQICTQ
+1 

-19 NYDLPASKIAS
+19 TYDLPASKIAS
-30 YPLEQRDASK
+30 YPLEERDASK
-40 LLVYGAGANGAGA
+40 LLV
-53 HGVGAGTDNV
+53 VGSAET
-63 GAGADN
+63 AGADRASG
-69 VGACADNV
+69 VGV
-77 GAGAAQI
+77 AQD
-84 TETTYSKLDEVLP
+84 TQMYESTYANLDSVLP
-97 SNTLLVHNDT
+97 ANTLLIHNNT
-107 KVVAARLFFEKE
+107 KVVAARLFFAKE
-119 NGSTIE
+119 NGTIIE

-132 SIYKDITTAMLA
+132 PIYKDITTAMLA
-144 KKQVLWGCLIG
+144 KKEVLWGCLIG

-172 HTLTATK
+172 YTLTATK
-179 HSTLADSYLI
+179 QEQLIDSYI
-189 QFEWDNEAQSFA
+189 VKFEWDNEAQSFA
-201 EVLEAAGNI
+201 EVLEMAGNI

-217 RAVEANDKERYQTV
+217 RDAEDTDKERYQTV
-231 YAAAEGSVAAP
+231 YAVAEGSVAAP

-249 PALFT
+249 PRLFE
-254 KLAAKNITKE
+254 KLAAKNIEKE

-290 EFIDVQKSFIEM
+290 EYIDVRTSLIEK
-302 LRDNFTQR
+302 LRDCFVARATNK
-310 DENANQIASTKTIIA
+310 NADQNIIA

-344 ITANNANN
+344 IAANNGVNSGANIANN
-352 ANSNS
+352 TPLTIDNLAV
-357 THNTANPS
+357 
-365 IENISV
+365 E
-371 VQWDP
+371 QWDP

-389 SALGALCSWM
+389 AALDALCSWLN
-399 EQNSLSRLI
+399 QNKLERLL

-415 APGYQFKIIDGLI
+415 APGYRFKIIDGLI

-439 LLVAAITNGNWKPM
+439 LLVAAITNGNWKPI
-453 YDYALQNNFR
+453 YQYALENDFR

-468 DGCLIWLDPS
+468 DGCLIWLDPF

>member
-40 LLVYGAGANGAGA
+40 LLVYCAGADGAGADGAGA
-53 HGVGAGTDNV
+53 HGVCAG
-63 GAGADN
+63 
-69 VGACADNV
+69 ADNV

-84 TETTYSKLDEVLP
+84 TETTYSRLDEVLP

-163 SLQIKYGNN
+163 SLKIKYGNN

-179 HSTLADSYLI
+179 HTTLADSYLI

-254 KLAAKNITKE
+254 KLAAKNIAKE

-302 LRDNFTQR
+302 LRDNFKQR
-310 DENANQIASTKTIIA
+310 DENANQIASAKTIIA

-344 ITANNANN
+344 IAANNANN
-352 ANSNS
+352 ANSN
-357 THNTANPS
+357 TTNNTTNNTANPS

-371 VQWDP
+371 NQWDP

-389 SALGALCSWM
+389 AA
-399 EQNSLSRLI
+399 
-408 TKTQIII
+408 II
-415 APGYQFKIIDGLI
+415 APGYRFKIIDGLI

-439 LLVAAITNGNWKPM
+439 LLISAITNGKWKPM
-453 YDYALQNNFR
+453 YDYALHNNYR

-478 AR
+478 VR

>member
-1 MMQICTQ
+1 MDSSLKSLKFAANCCQ
-8 MHPKDLSILDF
+8 MHPKNISILDF
-19 NYDLPASKIAS
+19 TYDLPASKIAS
-30 YPLEQRDASK
+30 YPLEERDASK
-40 LLVYGAGANGAGA
+40 LLVVEKG
-53 HGVGAGTDNV
+53 
-63 GAGADN
+63 
-69 VGACADNV
+69 
-77 GAGAAQI
+77 QI
-84 TETTYSKLDEVLP
+84 SETTYANLDQVLP
-97 SNTLLVHNDT
+97 SGTLLVHNDT
-107 KVVAARLFFEKE
+107 KVVAARLFFTKE
-119 NGSTIE
+119 NGSVIE

-132 SIYKDITTAMLA
+132 GIYKDITTAMLT
-144 KKQVLWGCLIG
+144 KKEVLWGCLIG

-163 SLQIKYGNN
+163 PLHIKYGNN

-179 HSTLADSYLI
+179 HTTLADSYLI
-189 QFEWDNEAQSFA
+189 KFEWDNEAQSFA

-231 YAAAEGSVAAP
+231 YAVAEGSVAAP

-249 PALFT
+249 PRLFE
-254 KLAAKNITKE
+254 KLIAKNITKA

-290 EFIDVQKSFIEM
+290 EFIDVQKSFIDM
-302 LRDNFTQR
+302 LRDQFLAGEQ
-310 DENANQIASTKTIIA
+310 KVIA

-344 ITANNANN
+344 IAANNSANL
-352 ANSNS
+352 
-357 THNTANPS
+357 T
-365 IENISV
+365 IENMSV

-389 SALGALCSWM
+389 AALGALSKWI
-399 EQNSLSRLI
+399 EQNNLSRLI
-408 TKTQIII
+408 AKTQIII
-415 APGYQFKIIDGLI
+415 APGYRFKIIDGLV

-439 LLVAAITNGNWKPM
+439 LLVAAITNGHWKPM
-453 YDYALQNNFR
+453 YDYALENDFR

-468 DGCLIWLDPS
+468 DGCLIWLDPFEQ
-478 AR
+478 

>member
-1 MMQICTQ
+1 MDSSLKRLKFAAKCGQ
-8 MHPKDLSILDF
+8 MHPKNISILD
-19 NYDLPASKIAS
+19 YTYELPASKIAS
-30 YPLEQRDASK
+30 YPLEERDASK
-40 LLVYGAGANGAGA
+40 LLV
-53 HGVGAGTDNV
+53 VGAPV
-63 GAGADN
+63 S
-69 VGACADNV
+69 
-77 GAGAAQI
+77 AGAAGDASAAAAQTF
-84 TETTYSKLDEVLP
+84 TESTYFNLDQALP
-97 SNTLLVHNDT
+97 SGTLLVHNDT

-132 SIYKDITTAMLA
+132 DIYKDITTAMLT
-144 KKQVLWGCLIG
+144 KKEVLWGCLIG

-163 SLQIKYGNN
+163 SLHIKYGNN

-179 HSTLADSYLI
+179 HTTLADSYLI
-189 QFEWDNEAQSFA
+189 KFEWDNEAQSFA

-231 YAAAEGSVAAP
+231 YAVAEGSVAAP

-249 PALFT
+249 PRLFE
-254 KLAAKNITKE
+254 KLAAKNITKA

-290 EFIDVQKSFIEM
+290 EFIDVEKSFIEM
-302 LRDNFTQR
+302 LRDQFT
-310 DENANQIASTKTIIA
+310 AGNQNIIA

-344 ITANNANN
+344 IAGNN
-352 ANSNS
+352 
-357 THNTANPS
+357 T

-371 VQWDP
+371 NQWDP

-389 SALGALCSWM
+389 AALIALSNWM
-399 EQNSLSRLI
+399 EQNSLSKLI

-415 APGYQFKIIDGLI
+415 APGYRFKIIDGLV

-439 LLVAAITNGNWKPM
+439 LLVAAIANGQWKPM
-453 YDYALQNNFR
+453 YDYALENNFR

-478 AR
+478 VR

>member
-1 MMQICTQ
+1 MQICCQ
-8 MHPKDLSILDF
+8 MHPKDISIVDF
-19 NYDLPASKIAS
+19 TYDLPASKIAS
-30 YPLEQRDASK
+30 YPLEERDASK
-40 LLVYGAGANGAGA
+40 LLIVGAPDGAAGADAEGATIANGA
-53 HGVGAGTDNV
+53 T
-63 GAGADN
+63 
-69 VGACADNV
+69 
-77 GAGAAQI
+77 Q
-84 TETTYSKLDEVLP
+84 TFSETTYFNLDQVLP
-97 SNTLLVHNDT
+97 SGTLLVHNDT

-132 SIYKDITTAMLA
+132 DIYKDITTAMLT
-144 KKQVLWGCLIG
+144 KKEVLWGCLIG

-163 SLQIKYGNN
+163 SLHIKYGNN

-179 HSTLADSYLI
+179 HTTLADSFLI
-189 QFEWDNEAQSFA
+189 KFEWDNEAQSFA

-231 YAAAEGSVAAP
+231 YAVAEGSVAAP

-249 PALFT
+249 PRLFK
-254 KLAAKNITKE
+254 KLTAKNITKA

-290 EFIDVQKSFIEM
+290 EFIDVEKSFIEM
-302 LRDNFTQR
+302 LCDQFT
-310 DENANQIASTKTIIA
+310 AGNQNIIA

-344 ITANNANN
+344 IAANKSHNSNANL
-352 ANSNS
+352 
-357 THNTANPS
+357 S

-389 SALGALCSWM
+389 AALGALCNWM
-399 EQNSLSRLI
+399 EQNNLSRLI
-408 TKTQIII
+408 AKTQIII
-415 APGYQFKIIDGLI
+415 APGYRFKIIDGLI

-453 YDYALQNNFR
+453 YDYALENDFR

>member
-1 MMQICTQ
+1 
-8 MHPKDLSILDF
+8 MHPKDLSIVDF
-19 NYDLPASKIAS
+19 TYDLPASKIAS

-40 LLVYGAGANGAGA
+40 LLVYGAGEPAPFGSGAQAIGAGA
-53 HGVGAGTDNV
+53 NSISERAV
-63 GAGADN
+63 
-69 VGACADNV
+69 
-77 GAGAAQI
+77 QI
-84 TETTYSKLDEVLP
+84 AETTYANLDEVLP

-179 HSTLADSYLI
+179 HTTLADSYLI
-189 QFEWDNEAQSFA
+189 AFEWDNEAQTFA

-290 EFIDVQKSFIEM
+290 EFIDVQKSFIEL
-302 LRDNFTQR
+302 LRDNFTKR
-310 DENANQIASTKTIIA
+310 DENTNQNASQHSIAKTIIA

-344 ITANNANN
+344 IAANKSHNNNANN
-352 ANSNS
+352 NGNL
-357 THNTANPS
+357 S

-376 YELMPQNELPSTA
+376 YELMPQTELPSTA
-389 SALGALCSWM
+389 AALGALCNWM
-399 EQNSLSRLI
+399 EQNSVSRLI

-415 APGYQFKIIDGLI
+415 APGYRFKIIDGLI

-453 YDYALQNNFR
+453 YNYALENNFR

-478 AR
+478 ER

>member
-1 MMQICTQ
+1 
-8 MHPKDLSILDF
+8 MHPKHLSILDF
-19 NYDLPASKIAS
+19 TYDLPASKIAS
-30 YPLEQRDASK
+30 HPLVERDASK
-40 LLVYGAGANGAGA
+40 LLIVGAPDGAGRAES
-53 HGVGAGTDNV
+53 V
-63 GAGADN
+63 AGAD
-69 VGACADNV
+69 GS
-77 GAGAAQI
+77 AQ
-84 TETTYSKLDEVLP
+84 TFSESTYANLDQVLP
-97 SNTLLVHNDT
+97 SGTLLVHNDT

-119 NGSTIE
+119 NGSVIE

-132 SIYKDITTAMLA
+132 DIYKDITTAMLT
-144 KKQVLWGCLIG
+144 KKEVFWGCLIG

-163 SLQIKYGNN
+163 SLHIKYGNN

-179 HSTLADSYLI
+179 HTTLADSFLI
-189 QFEWDNEAQSFA
+189 KFEWDNEAQSFA

-231 YAAAEGSVAAP
+231 YAVAEGSVAAP

-249 PALFT
+249 PRLFE
-254 KLAAKNITKE
+254 KLTAKNITKA

-290 EFIDVQKSFIEM
+290 EFIDVEKSFIEK
-302 LRDNFTQR
+302 LRDQFTTG
-310 DENANQIASTKTIIA
+310 NQNIIA

-344 ITANNANN
+344 IA
-352 ANSNS
+352 ANSSASNLK
-357 THNTANPS
+357 NLS

-376 YELMPQNELPSTA
+376 YELMPQNELPSRA
-389 SALGALCSWM
+389 AALGALNNWM
-399 EQNSLSRLI
+399 EQNNLSRLI
-408 TKTQIII
+408 AKTQIII
-415 APGYQFKIIDGLI
+415 APGYRFKIIDGLI

-439 LLVAAITNGNWKPM
+439 LLVAAITNGQWKPM
-453 YDYALQNNFR
+453 YDYALENDFR

>member
-1 MMQICTQ
+1 MQICVQ
-8 MHPKDLSILDF
+8 MHPKHLSIVDF
-19 NYDLPASKIAS
+19 TYDLPASKIAS

-40 LLVYGAGANGAGA
+40 LLVYGVGANGA
-53 HGVGAGTDNV
+53 DE
-63 GAGADN
+63 
-69 VGACADNV
+69 
-77 GAGAAQI
+77 I
-84 TETTYSKLDEVLP
+84 SETTYSKLDEVLP
-97 SNTLLVHNDT
+97 SGTLLVHNDT
-107 KVVAARLFFEKE
+107 KVVAARLFFEKD
-119 NGSTIE
+119 NGSIIE

-132 SIYKDITTAMLA
+132 SIYKDITSAMLA
-144 KKQVLWGCLIG
+144 KKLVLWGCLIG

-163 SLQIKYGNN
+163 SLHIKYGNN

-179 HSTLADSYLI
+179 HSTLADSFLI

-201 EVLEAAGNI
+201 EVLEAVGNI

-249 PALFT
+249 PALFN
-254 KLAAKNITKE
+254 KLASKNITKD

-302 LRDNFTQR
+302 LRDN
-310 DENANQIASTKTIIA
+310 ASEKTIIA

-344 ITANNANN
+344 IAANKH
-352 ANSNS
+352 
-357 THNTANPS
+357 TNPS

-376 YELMPQNELPSTA
+376 YELMPQNELPSTTT
-389 SALGALCSWM
+389 ALTALCNWM

-408 TKTQIII
+408 AKTQIII
-415 APGYQFKIIDGLI
+415 APGYRFKIIDGLI

-439 LLVAAITNGNWKPM
+439 LLVAAITHGKWKPM
-453 YDYALQNNFR
+453 YDYALENNFR

>member
-1 MMQICTQ
+1 M
-8 MHPKDLSILDF
+8 
-19 NYDLPASKIAS
+19 
-30 YPLEQRDASK
+30 
-40 LLVYGAGANGAGA
+40 G
-53 HGVGAGTDNV
+53 
-63 GAGADN
+63 
-69 VGACADNV
+69 
-77 GAGAAQI
+77 
-84 TETTYSKLDEVLP
+84 
-97 SNTLLVHNDT
+97 
-107 KVVAARLFFEKE
+107 
-119 NGSTIE
+119 
-125 IFCLEPA
+125 
-132 SIYKDITTAMLA
+132 
-144 KKQVLWGCLIG
+144 GCLIG

-179 HSTLADSYLI
+179 HSTLADSFLI

-249 PALFT
+249 PALFD

-290 EFIDVQKSFIEM
+290 EYIDVQKSFIEM

-310 DENANQIASTKTIIA
+310 DDNANAKTIIA

-344 ITANNANN
+344 IAGNKSQNNAN
-352 ANSNS
+352 
-357 THNTANPS
+357 TT
-365 IENISV
+365 
-371 VQWDP
+371 
-376 YELMPQNELPSTA
+376 T
-389 SALGALCSWM
+389 
-399 EQNSLSRLI
+399 LI
-408 TKTQIII
+408 NTQILLS
-415 APGYQFKIIDGLI
+415 KILVWCSG
-428 TNFHQPQSTLL
+428 TL
-439 LLVAAITNGNWKPM
+439 T
-453 YDYALQNNFR
+453 
-463 FLSYG
+463 S
-468 DGCLIWLDPS
+468 
-478 AR
+478 

>member
-1 MMQICTQ
+1 
-8 MHPKDLSILDF
+8 MHPKELSILDF

-40 LLVYGAGANGAGA
+40 LLVYGADAN
-53 HGVGAGTDNV
+53 D
-63 GAGADN
+63 AGADAN
-69 VGACADNV
+69 DENDVSSSNGAE
-77 GAGAAQI
+77 QI
-84 TETTYSKLDEVLP
+84 SETTYSRLDEVLP

-119 NGSTIE
+119 NGSVIE

-179 HSTLADSYLI
+179 HTTLTDSYLI

-290 EFIDVQKSFIEM
+290 EFIDVQKSFIEL

-310 DENANQIASTKTIIA
+310 DKNVNQIASAKTIIA

-344 ITANNANN
+344 IAANNANN
-352 ANSNS
+352 SATKDANKH
-357 THNTANPS
+357 TNPT

-389 SALGALCSWM
+389 SALTALYNWM
-399 EQNSLSRLI
+399 EQNDLSRLI

-415 APGYQFKIIDGLI
+415 APGYRFKIIDGLI

-439 LLVAAITNGNWKPM
+439 LLVAAITNGKWKPM
-453 YDYALQNNFR
+453 YDYALENNFR

-478 AR
+478 VR

>member
-1 MMQICTQ
+1 
-8 MHPKDLSILDF
+8 MHPKDISINDF
-19 NYDLPASKIAS
+19 TYHLPASKIAS
-30 YPLEQRDASK
+30 YPLQERDASK
-40 LLVYGAGANGAGA
+40 LLVYGAGEIDAAARKNGAG
-53 HGVGAGTDNV
+53 T
-63 GAGADN
+63 
-69 VGACADNV
+69 
-77 GAGAAQI
+77 AQI
-84 TETTYSKLDEVLP
+84 SETTYYKLDEVLP

-107 KVVAARLFFEKE
+107 KVVAARLFFTKDS
-119 NGSTIE
+119 GSVIE

-132 SIYKDITTAMLA
+132 SIYKDITTAMLT
-144 KKQVLWGCLIG
+144 KKEVLWGCLIG

-163 SLQIKYGNN
+163 SLHIKYGNN

-179 HSTLADSYLI
+179 YTTLADSYLI
-189 QFEWDNEAQSFA
+189 KFEWNNEAQSFA

-210 PLPPYFN
+210 PLPPYFH

-231 YAAAEGSVAAP
+231 YAVAEGSVAAP

-249 PALFT
+249 PRLFE
-254 KLAAKNITKE
+254 KLTAKNITKA

-281 RMEEHEMHA
+281 RMEDHEMHA
-290 EFIDVQKSFIEM
+290 EFIDVEKSFIEV
-302 LRDNFTQR
+302 LRDQFL
-310 DENANQIASTKTIIA
+310 AGNQNIIA

-344 ITANNANN
+344 LASN
-352 ANSNS
+352 NS
-357 THNTANPS
+357 TNLS
-365 IENISV
+365 LENISV
-371 VQWDP
+371 NQWDP
-376 YELMPQNELPSTA
+376 YELMPQNELPSSA
-389 SALGALCSWM
+389 AALGALLKWLD
-399 EQNSLSRLI
+399 QNNLSRLI

-415 APGYQFKIIDGLI
+415 APGYRFKIIDGLI

-453 YDYALQNNFR
+453 YDYALQNDFR